1 MVSLAPSGRTQALL
15 GLLRILVALL
25 FLQHGTAKLFGF
37 PHVAM
42 FDGLKLVSL
51 LGLAGAIEIVGG
63 LLLLLGLFTRP
74 TAVVLAA
81 EMVAAYL
88 IGHAARGALPIHNGG
103 ELAFVYGVV
112 FLLFALAG
120 PGRFAID
127 RSFHEG
133 A

>member
-1 MVSLAPSGRTQALL
+1 MDSLVPPGRAQALL
-15 GLLRILVALL
+15 GILRILVALL

-51 LGLAGAIEIVGG
+51 LGAAGAIEILGG

-74 TAVVLAA
+74 TAIVLAV
-81 EMVAAYL
+81 EMVAAYVV
-88 IGHAARGALPIHNGG
+88 GHAGRGALPIHNGG
-103 ELAFVYGVV
+103 ELALVYGAV
-112 FLLFALAG
+112 FLFFALAG
-120 PGRFAID
+120 PGRFALD
-127 RSFHEG
+127 RPLHNG